1 MESERE
7 YISVRELL
15 DLRKQQMLIANPE
28 YQRGEVWK
36 EPQKK
41 KLIDSIMR
49 GYPLP
54 VVYLHH
60 ITQQAAGYTNTRLEI
75 VDGQQ
80 RLNCIEAFHA
90 GAFPLFHPIH
100 DDAQARFPRFLQK
113 QECPWGQ
120 HTFDSL
126 PEELKKSFLE
136 AKLPV
141 AYISSK
147 NSHEVRDLFVR
158 LQGGL
163 PLTPQEKRDAL
174 PGDFCDFVLKLGGKS
189 GLVKYPGQPFFR
201 LVSAPSQNR
210 GGTRTLAAQ
219 IAMLFLTR
227 REKGPDAFTD
237 ITSGEVDDYYHRYID
252 FDSSSSEC
260 QRLIKILHSLHNCLG
275 DGKRPKLRA
284 HLAIH
289 LVLFAD
295 DVWDNYVPGGWQGG
309 LAHAVDKFIAELA
322 SASKLANNFPTA
334 PNRMWSGYGQ
344 WARTGSNSRVTIER
358 RHRFFVEWMHETL
371 EPYLLKKD
379 STRTFGDL
387 DRQIIYYRDGKKCQI
402 CGNDVS
408 WADVEVHH
416 VIEHH
421 LGGQTDLDNGALVHG
436 DCHPKGEAAK
446 AFAEKWKCTE

>member
-1 MESERE
+1 M
-7 YISVRELL
+7 
-15 DLRKQQMLIANPE
+15 
-28 YQRGEVWK
+28 
-36 EPQKK
+36 
-41 KLIDSIMR
+41 
-49 GYPLP
+49 
-54 VVYLHH
+54 
-60 ITQQAAGYTNTRLEI
+60 
-75 VDGQQ
+75 
-80 RLNCIEAFHA
+80 
-90 GAFPLFHPIH
+90 
-100 DDAQARFPRFLQK
+100 

-237 ITSGEVDDYYHRYID
+237 ITAGEVDDYYHRCID
-252 FDSSSSEC
+252 FDSSSSVC

-284 HLAIH
+284 HLASTSYFSQMMSGTIMF
-289 LVLFAD
+289 LAAGRAD
-295 DVWDNYVPGGWQGG
+295 
-309 LAHAVDKFIAELA
+309 
-322 SASKLANNFPTA
+322 
-334 PNRMWSGYGQ
+334 
-344 WARTGSNSRVTIER
+344 
-358 RHRFFVEWMHETL
+358 
-371 EPYLLKKD
+371 
-379 STRTFGDL
+379 
-387 DRQIIYYRDGKKCQI
+387 
-402 CGNDVS
+402 
-408 WADVEVHH
+408 
-416 VIEHH
+416 
-421 LGGQTDLDNGALVHG
+421 
-436 DCHPKGEAAK
+436 
-446 AFAEKWKCTE
+446 